1 MSAQAKIPK
10 PFPLQFNFALIVIGY
25 VLTLF
30 AAVAGVVAFPFSMI
44 SLILLWIVVGAFF
57 VVSVPIILL
66 ADVFLVVGFYRAIME
81 LGRRLFFRQDPYSES
96 QSMSKTSFMDK
107 DLASEPT
114 DTGVWDPWI
123 DDVW

>member
-10 PFPLQFNFALIVIGY
+10 PFPVQFNFAVIVIGY

-81 LGRRLFFRQDPYSES
+81 LGRRLFFRQDPAYYRLDCNLSNPVEHQRTFERYSN
-96 QSMSKTSFMDK
+96 
-107 DLASEPT
+107 SE
-114 DTGVWDPWI
+114 
-123 DDVW
+123 

>member
-1 MSAQAKIPK
+1 MSARAKIPN
-10 PFPLQFNFALIVIGY
+10 PFPLQFNFAVIGY

-44 SLILLWIVVGAFF
+44 SMILLWIVVGAFF
-57 VVSVPIILL
+57 VVSVPIILIT
-66 ADVFLVVGFYRAIME
+66 DVLLVVGFYRAMME

-96 QSMSKTSFMDK
+96 QSMSKTSFVDK